1 MEIHLVDRYQ
11 RFVVVGIDY
20 SIHRIMIV
28 VDDARIEK
36 KKVRLIL
43 ISHDFS
49 FLFLD
54 HLISDI
60 PFD

>member
-1 MEIHLVDRYQ
+1 
-11 RFVVVGIDY
+11 
-20 SIHRIMIV
+20 MIV